1 MGFSSLKCNR
11 ALFIYPNRNS
21 QEEAI
26 EEHEIVEE
34 DDKSASSE
42 GEGDDL
48 MNNIEDDYKAVPEL
62 DEYEAEGID
71 EEDVDEIDPEARH
84 LADRELDE
92 REYAR

>member
-1 MGFSSLKCNR
+1 MIPENVSDDDG
-11 ALFIYPNRNS
+11 S

-34 DDKSASSE
+34 DDKSVSSE

-48 MNNIEDDYKAVPEL
+48 LNNMEDDYKAVPEL

-71 EEDVDEIDPEARH
+71 DEEDVDDIDAEARH
-84 LADRELDE
+84 LAEREIDE
-92 REYAR
+92 REY